1 MHITQPT
8 LLSQI
13 KKLEKELDTV
23 LFIREN
29 KKITRNIHIGSEES
43 YIMELIAKTAKNLQ
57 NDYIKLSLVDMWR
70 LFMRKDSPGI
80 YIVSRLKKHSFN
92 YSRSGID

>member
-1 MHITQPT
+1 
-8 LLSQI
+8 
-13 KKLEKELDTV
+13 
-23 LFIREN
+23 
-29 KKITRNIHIGSEES
+29 
-43 YIMELIAKTAKNLQ
+43 MELIAKTAKNLQ